1 MQDGRCLSPCQDLI
15 LGPML
20 GGSAPYKAR
29 RDERWILET
38 IKPPVGGRMGV
49 LVVFRVSPYSPPYWL
64 PHSVSAWTAET
75 ECNGR
80 SVLVKGFLG

>member
-1 MQDGRCLSPCQDLI
+1 
-15 LGPML
+15 
-20 GGSAPYKAR
+20 
-29 RDERWILET
+29 
-38 IKPPVGGRMGV
+38 MGV